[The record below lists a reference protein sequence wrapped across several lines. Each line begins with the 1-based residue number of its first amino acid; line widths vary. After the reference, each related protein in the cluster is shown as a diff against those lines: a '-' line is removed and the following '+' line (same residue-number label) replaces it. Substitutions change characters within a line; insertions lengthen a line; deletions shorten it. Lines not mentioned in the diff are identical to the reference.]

1 MYKRSIYMAVS
12 HLSEEEQ
19 ALIEAIREIA
29 RERVAP
35 RAAEIDHTGEFPW
48 DMKELLAQQDILA
61 MPFPEEYGGLGSSEL
76 AIVMAIEELSR
87 HCATTGLLLAVQQL
101 GSMPILLAGNE
112 EQKRKYFPTLA
123 SGEWMAAFALTE
135 AGSGSDAAAM
145 RTTAVRRGD
154 KYILNG
160 SKRFITNGG
169 IARVTSVFA
178 LTAPEQATR
187 GISGFIVEKDFP
199 GFSVGRIE
207 DKMGIKGS
215 QTAELIFTDCEVP
228 AENLLGH
235 EGDGFKFAMMTLD
248 RTRPGVAAQAMG
260 IAQGALDLAVSY
272 SKQRIQFKKPIAENQ
287 GIQFMLAD
295 MATKVEAARL
305 LVYNAAEMIDRGEAN
320 FSKYSSMAK
329 LYASDIAMEVT
340 GDAVQILGGYGYMK
354 EYPAERMMRDAKIT
368 QIYEGTNQIQLLVIA
383 RALLGEK

>member
-1 MYKRSIYMAVS
+1 MAVS
-12 HLSEEEQ
+12 HLSDDEQ
-19 ALIEAIREIA
+19 MLIEAIREIA

-35 RAAEIDHTGEFPW
+35 RAAEIDRTSQFPW

-61 MPFPEEYGGLGSSEL
+61 MPFPSEYGGIESSEL
-76 AIVMAIEELSR
+76 AVVMAIEELAR
-87 HCATTGLLLAVQQL
+87 NCATTSLILAVQQL
-101 GSMPILLAGNE
+101 GSLPIILAGND
-112 EQKRKYFPTLA
+112 EQKHKYLPQLA
-123 SGEWMAAFALTE
+123 SGEWLAAFGLTE

-145 RTTAVRRGD
+145 QTFAVRKGD
-154 KYILNG
+154 TYILNG

-169 IARVTSVFA
+169 LAQVNSIFA
-178 LTAPEQATR
+178 LTDPKAGTR
-187 GISGFIVEKDFP
+187 GISAFIVEKDFP

-207 DKMGIKGS
+207 EKMGIKGS

-228 AENLLGH
+228 VENLLGR

-260 IAQGALDLAVSY
+260 IAQGALDLALSY
-272 SKQRIQFKKPIAENQ
+272 SKQRVQFKKPIAENQ

-305 LVYNAAEMIDRGEAN
+305 LVYNAAEMIDRGEPN
-320 FSKYSSMAK
+320 FGKYSSMAK

>member
-1 MYKRSIYMAVS
+1 MAVS
-12 HLSEEEQ
+12 HLSDDEQ
-19 ALIEAIREIA
+19 MLIEAIREIA

-35 RAAEIDHTGEFPW
+35 RAAEIDRTSQFPW

-61 MPFPEEYGGLGSSEL
+61 MPFPSEYGGIESSEL
-76 AIVMAIEELSR
+76 AVVMAIEELAR
-87 HCATTGLLLAVQQL
+87 NCATTSLILAVQQL
-101 GSMPILLAGNE
+101 GSLPIILAGND
-112 EQKRKYFPTLA
+112 EQKRKYLPPLA
-123 SGEWMAAFALTE
+123 SGEWLAAFGLTE

-145 RTTAVRRGD
+145 QTFAVRKGD
-154 KYILNG
+154 TYILNG

-169 IARVTSVFA
+169 LARVNSIFA
-178 LTAPEQATR
+178 LTDPKAGTR
-187 GISGFIVEKDFP
+187 GISAFIVEKDFP

-207 DKMGIKGS
+207 EKMGIKGS

-228 AENLLGH
+228 VENLLGR

-260 IAQGALDLAVSY
+260 IAQGALDLALSY

-305 LVYNAAEMIDRGEAN
+305 LVYNAAEMIDRGEPN
-320 FSKYSSMAK
+320 FGKYSSMAK

>member
-1 MYKRSIYMAVS
+1 MAVS
-12 HLSEEEQ
+12 HLSEEEE

-35 RAAEIDHTGEFPW
+35 RAAEIDHTAEFPW

-61 MPFPEEYGGLGSSEL
+61 MPFPVEYGGIGASEL
-76 AIVMAIEELSR
+76 AVVMAIEELSR
-87 HCATTGLLLAVQQL
+87 HCATTGLILAVQQL
-101 GSMPILLAGNE
+101 GSLPIILAGNE
-112 EQKRKYFPTLA
+112 EQKQKYLPKLA
-123 SGEWMAAFALTE
+123 SGEWMAAFGLTE

-145 RTTAVRRGD
+145 QTVAVRRGD

-169 IARVTSVFA
+169 LAQVNSIFA
-178 LTAPEQATR
+178 LTNTTIGTR
-187 GISGFIVEKDFP
+187 GISAFIVEKDFL

-228 AENLLGH
+228 AENLLLC
-235 EGDGFKFAMMTLD
+235 EGDGFKIAMMTLD
-248 RTRPGVAAQAMG
+248 RTRPGIGAQALG

-272 SKQRIQFKKPIAENQ
+272 AKQRKQFGRPIADNQ

-305 LVYNAAEMIDRGEAN
+305 LVYNVAEMIASGEKN
-320 FSKYSSMAK
+320 FSKYSAMAK
-329 LYASDIAMEVT
+329 MFASDRAMEVT
-340 GDAVQILGGYGYMK
+340 NDAIQILGGYGYMK

-368 QIYEGTNQIQLLVIA
+368 QIYEGTNQIQRLVIA
-383 RALLGEK
+383 RDLLM